1 MRFLRQND
9 ATASALLPPS
19 IPSLQTRELPSAF
32 RTLAGV
38 LCCTSQ
44 VSFDSLRSILS
55 QGGLKMICRRS
66 RHSFWQLGRPNFHE
80 RSMPFIPRQRHF
92 HPPQTSSH
100 QASSQP
106 LPLAPAPRVSYCV
119 VTTPSWKRESLD
131 EKTWGQGRHFGP
143 LRPSFGQK
151 LHSLHTHTMTQGKP
165 RRYTRGFAFDTS
177 RSDQQHL
184 CSGSAASDATPR
196 RSPMGDACRPHTDP
210 APVPRPLI

>member
-1 MRFLRQND
+1 MHDEALGFSWHALDGAIARHGAGRGQIRFR
-9 ATASALLPPS
+9 ASHPFCSCGSFARMMPRLS

-151 LHSLHTHTMTQGKP
+151 LHSLHTHTQ
-165 RRYTRGFAFDTS
+165 
-177 RSDQQHL
+177 
-184 CSGSAASDATPR
+184 
-196 RSPMGDACRPHTDP
+196 
-210 APVPRPLI
+210 